1 MKQQEQQEIEY
12 LRKQKMIY
20 DHYQKLEGMLQIT
33 QQNEYQEVNE
43 AYSIQL
49 QELEA
54 KAEKDSRQKINS
66 LAEYFSSTLKY
77 LKEKHQSEQ
86 MNLQKEYQEMMN
98 NALNLYTTQKMKLQN
113 FIKSKQKLLRNEPLT
128 KEEREKTLHAIQSL
142 IGYKPTFDELRE
154 LARQLSESHYIALE
168 KDDVASESSL
178 IRWFEVNW
186 EAINLYI

>member
-1 MKQQEQQEIEY
+1 
-12 LRKQKMIY
+12 MIY

-54 KAEKDSRQKINS
+54 KADKDSRQKINS